1 MPRYALRF
9 GGPVLLPDLVI
20 PPANI
25 TLYMRGKGAP
35 NAARVNIVSIDYFS
49 PVFVGDIGNPLCI
62 QVLHKDGSIV
72 SILGATVSME
82 LQSVTNPATI
92 KVCTAPWVI
101 DPADTGKAFYPY
113 RSGDIDTAD
122 SWKLWIKIFIKGEP
136 IHLDDGAGSPKVLVI
151 EPLPL
156 GV

>member
-35 NAARVNIVSIDYFS
+35 NAARVNIVSVDYFS

-72 SILGATVSME
+72 SILGATISME
-82 LQSVTNPATI
+82 MQSVTNPATI

-101 DPADTGKAFYPY
+101 NPENDGRAFYRFQP
-113 RSGDIDTAD
+113 GDVDTVD
-122 SWKLWIKIFIKGEP
+122 SWYMWIKIVIGGRVV
-136 IHLDDGAGSPKVLVI
+136 HLDDGAGNVKILVI
-151 EPLPL
+151 LPIPV
-156 GV
+156 GA